1 MTTPVL
7 SKPETNKITISYN
20 AWEWQVCLD
29 SIKDAIAIFRDIRT
43 AQAERMIEKLE
54 KVYIKIN
61 GSEDG
66 L

>member
-1 MTTPVL
+1 MTPVL
-7 SKPETNKITISYN
+7 SKPVTNKISISYN

-29 SIKDAIAIFRDIRT
+29 SIKDAIAIFKDIGTSQAMRT
-43 AQAERMIEKLE
+43 IEKLE